1 MVTCVTMNKFHGKI
15 KITYQAFTFKQS
27 SSFIFSLYPLWYN
40 EKINEQKERV
50 AKMSNQNN
58 QAVPGEDQPEWLQA
72 YVESPDKQ
80 KALYKKT
87 LLIVVLSQIF
97 GGAGLAAGITVGA
110 LLAKDMLGTDTVA
123 GLPTALFTLGS
134 AGAALVVGRLS
145 QRYGRRPGLASGF
158 LTGGI
163 GAIGVIIAA
172 VTNNIYILFAALL
185 VYGAGSATN
194 LQARYAGTD
203 LATTKQRATAVSI
216 AMVSTTFGAVAG
228 PNLVNVMGDFAV
240 SIGFPPLSGPFFL
253 AAAAYIVAGLIL
265 LIFLR
270 PDPFVVAR
278 AIALAERNARVLSH
292 EFSEEEE
299 ATDKRGIAVA
309 ALIMVLTQM
318 VMVAIMTMTPV
329 HMGAHG
335 HGLSAVGMVIG
346 FHIGAMYLPSLMTG
360 VLVDKIGR
368 GAMAVASG
376 VTLLAAGIMA
386 AVAPGESMLWITLA
400 LILLGLGW
408 NFGLISG
415 TALLVDATNP
425 TNRAKMQGTID
436 VMVALSGAS
445 GGMLSGM
452 VVANSSF
459 AFLSLA
465 GGVLSLILIPFVIWS
480 QRK

>member
-1 MVTCVTMNKFHGKI
+1 MSHKTED
-15 KITYQAFTFKQS
+15 AEA
-27 SSFIFSLYPLWYN
+27 L
-40 EKINEQKERV
+40 EK
-50 AKMSNQNN
+50 NQP
-58 QAVPGEDQPEWLQA
+58 AWLQS
-72 YVESPDKQ
+72 YIESPEKQ
-80 KALYKKT
+80 KVLYKKT

-110 LLAKDMLGTDTVA
+110 LLAKDMLGTDSVA

-145 QRYGRRPGLASGF
+145 QRFGRRAGLTSGF
-158 LTGGI
+158 LAGGI

-172 VTNNIYILFAALL
+172 VSNNIYLLFASLL
-185 VYGAGSATN
+185 IYGAGSATN

-203 LATTKQRATAVSI
+203 LANAKQRATAVSI

-228 PNLVNVMGDFAV
+228 PNLVEVMGGFALSV
-240 SIGFPPLSGPFFL
+240 GVPALSGPFIL
-253 AAAAYIVAGLIL
+253 AAAAYIIAGLVL
-265 LIFLR
+265 LFFLR

-278 AIALAERNARVLSH
+278 AIALAERKANAGNT
-292 EFSEEEE
+292 EFIEEEFT
-299 ATDKRGIAVA
+299 TDKRGIGVA
-309 ALIMVLTQM
+309 ALVMVLTQM

-329 HMGAHG
+329 HMGHHG

-346 FHIGAMYLPSLMTG
+346 FHIGAMYLPSLLTG

-368 GAMAVASG
+368 PVMAIASG
-376 VTLLAAGIMA
+376 VTLLVSGIVA
-386 AVAPGESMLWITLA
+386 AVAPGDSMLWISLA

-425 TNRAKMQGTID
+425 TNRAKMQGSID

-452 VVANSSF
+452 VVANSSY

-465 GGVLSLILIPFVIWS
+465 GGILSLVLIPFVIWS
-480 QRK
+480 KKNH